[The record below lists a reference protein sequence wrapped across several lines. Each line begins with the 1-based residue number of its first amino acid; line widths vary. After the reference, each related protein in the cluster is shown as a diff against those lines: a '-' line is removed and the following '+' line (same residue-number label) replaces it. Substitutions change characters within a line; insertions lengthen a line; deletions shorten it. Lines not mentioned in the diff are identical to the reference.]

1 MITIKKANLV
11 TIREPLAAPFGFKGG
26 YVDELWQ
33 SVVCL
38 QDDIGSRATGL
49 GVQSVL
55 WSGPEVHAR
64 WGHERGNA
72 FMQAITAH
80 ALDTVAGM
88 SFKTPLDLLDSLTG
102 PTLAYADREWGRG
115 RLRATFGLNA
125 LVPVDHAAWALL
137 AGRHPGASFFE
148 LVPEA
153 YRSALTAR
161 HDRLACTPVVSYGM
175 TAADVEALLDEGY
188 FVLKIKLGSDPAG
201 DGDPDKMLAWDI
213 RRLEDIHRIAER
225 RDCPHTANG
234 RIAYYLDINGRY
246 ESKDALCRLID
257 AADKMGALDRILV
270 VEEPFP
276 EHVQTSVAD
285 LPVRVA
291 GDESVHDEGDAL
303 DRIQMGY
310 GAFAL
315 KPVAKTMSMSLRI
328 ARVAAAYGIPCFCA
342 DLTANPVMVDW
353 NKNLAA
359 RLAPL
364 PGLAMGLIESNGGQ
378 NYRHW
383 AEMKRRHPIPEGAW
397 IEAESGMFRL
407 DEAFYVRSG
416 GALDRSAYYDS
427 LCVLE

>member
-1 MITIKKANLV
+1 MITIQKTSMG

-38 QDDIGSRATGL
+38 ADERGNRSTGL

-55 WSGPEVHAR
+55 WSDSDVHAR

-80 ALDTVAGM
+80 ALKVADGA
-88 SFKTPLDLLDSLTG
+88 SFATPLDLLDDLAG
-102 PTLAYADREWGRG
+102 QARAYADREWSGG
-115 RLRATFGLNA
+115 PLRATFALNA

-137 AGRHPGASFFE
+137 GKRHPDAAFFD
-148 LVPEA
+148 LIPQA
-153 YRSALTAR
+153 YRSTLTAR

-175 TAADVEALLDEGY
+175 TAADVESLLDEGY
-188 FVLKIKLGSDPAG
+188 FVLKIKLGSDPDG
-201 DGDPDKMLAWDI
+201 DGDSAKMLDWDI
-213 RRLEDIHRIAER
+213 RRLADIHRIAQN
-225 RDCPHTANG
+225 RDCPHTGNG
-234 RIAYYLDINGRY
+234 KIAYYLDINGRY
-246 ESKDALCRLID
+246 GEKDTLCRLID
-257 AADKMGALDRILV
+257 AAERMGALDRILV

-276 EHVQTSVAD
+276 EHIQASVAD

-303 DRIQMGY
+303 ARIQMGY

-328 ARVAAAYGIPCFCA
+328 ARTAAAYRIPCFCA
-342 DLTANPVMVDW
+342 DLTANPLMVDW

-364 PGLAMGLIESNGGQ
+364 PGLSMGLIESNGGQ
-378 NYRHW
+378 NYLHW
-383 AEMKRRHPIPEGAW
+383 AAMKRRHPRPEGDW
-397 IEAESGMFRL
+397 IEASAGTFRL
-407 DEAFYVRSG
+407 TPDFYATSG
-416 GALDRSAYYDS
+416 GALDGGECYADACN
-427 LCVLE
+427 LH

>member
-1 MITIKKANLV
+1 MITIQKTGLG

-38 QDDIGSRATGL
+38 EDERGNRSTGL

-55 WSGPEVHAR
+55 WSDPDVYAK
-64 WGHERGNA
+64 WGAERGNA
-72 FMQAITAH
+72 FMQAITAY
-80 ALDTVAGM
+80 ALKAADGA
-88 SFKTPLDLLDSLTG
+88 SFGTPLDLLDDLVG
-102 PTLAYADREWGRG
+102 QARGYANREWGEG
-115 RLRATFGLNA
+115 PLRATFALNA

-137 AGRHPGASFFE
+137 GRRQPDASFFE
-148 LVPEA
+148 LIPAA
-153 YRSALTAR
+153 YRSSLQAR

-175 TAADVEALLDEGY
+175 TAADVEALLDDGY
-188 FVLKIKLGSDPAG
+188 FVLKIKLGSDPDG

-213 RRLEDIHRIAER
+213 RRLAEIHRIAGD
-225 RDCPHTANG
+225 RDCPHTDNG
-234 RIAYYLDINGRY
+234 KIAYYLDINGRY
-246 ESKDALCRLID
+246 AGKEPLCRLID
-257 AADKMGALDRILV
+257 AAERMGALDRVLV

-276 EHVQTSVAD
+276 EHVHASVAD

-303 DRIQMGY
+303 ARIQMGY

-328 ARVAAAYGIPCFCA
+328 ARAAAAYRIPCFCA
-342 DLTANPVMVDW
+342 DLTANPLMVDW

-364 PGLAMGLIESNGGQ
+364 PGLSMGLIESNGGQ
-378 NYRHW
+378 NYRRW
-383 AEMKRRHPIPEGAW
+383 EDMKRGHPRSGSDW
-397 IEAESGMFRL
+397 IEPASGMFRL
-407 DEAFYVRSG
+407 TPAFYASSG
-416 GALDRSAYYDS
+416 GALDDSASYAAACK
-427 LCVLE
+427 LH

>member
-1 MITIKKANLV
+1 MITIRDTRLR
-11 TIREPLAAPFGFKGG
+11 TQREPLAAPFGFKGG

-38 QDDIGSRATGL
+38 QDDIGNRGTGL

-80 ALDTVAGM
+80 ALEAAVGV
-88 SFKTPLDLLDSLTG
+88 SFGTPLDLLDGLTG
-102 PTLAYADREWGRG
+102 ETLAYADREWGGG
-115 RLRATFGLNA
+115 RLRATFALNA

-137 AGRHPGASFFE
+137 GRRRPDASFYE
-148 LVPEA
+148 LIPAA

-175 TAADVEALLDEGY
+175 MSADVEALLDEGY
-188 FVLKIKLGSDPAG
+188 FVLKIKLGSDPDG

-213 RRLEDIHRIAER
+213 RRLEEVHRLAER
-225 RDCPHTANG
+225 RDCPHTESG

-246 ESKDALCRLID
+246 GSKEPLLRLIE
-257 AADKMGALDRILV
+257 AADRMNALERILV

-276 EHVQTSVAD
+276 EHADASVAD
-285 LPVRVA
+285 LPVRMA
-291 GDESVHDEGDAL
+291 ADESVHDEGDAL
-303 DRIQMGY
+303 ARIQMGY
-310 GAFAL
+310 GAIAL

-328 ARVAAAYGIPCFCA
+328 ARVAAASGIPCFCA
-342 DLTANPVMVDW
+342 DLTASPVMVDW

-359 RLAPL
+359 RLPPL
-364 PGLAMGLIESNGGQ
+364 PGLTMGLIESNGGQ

-383 AEMKRRHPIPEGAW
+383 GAMKRRHPVPDGDWTDVAD
-397 IEAESGMFRL
+397 GQFRL
-407 DEAFYVRSG
+407 TADFYARSG
-416 GALDRSAYYDS
+416 GALDGSDYYAS
-427 LCVLE
+427 LCELD